1 MLLTDRAREV
11 SAFVISKGLFEYN
24 VMPFGMKNAPATFQ
38 RLINKVI
45 QGLEGVV
52 AYIDDLIIFSDT
64 WEDHLYK
71 LEELFKKLAEAKL
84 TMNLSKSEFG
94 KAKVIYLG
102 YVVGQG
108 NIAPVEAKVKAIIEI
123 PVPSSK
129 KALMRF
135 LGMAGY
141 YRKFCKNFSVVALPL
156 TNLLKKKVNFI
167 WSEACN
173 DAFNNLK
180 AILWSAPILKAP
192 DFNKE
197 FKLAV
202 DASDYGAGAVLMQ
215 CNDDSIEFPVCY
227 YSKKFNV
234 HQVNYCQ
241 QFDNFGQQFNNF
253 GVESF

>member
-1 MLLTDRAREV
+1 M
-11 SAFVISKGLFEYN
+11 
-24 VMPFGMKNAPATFQ
+24 
-38 RLINKVI
+38 
-45 QGLEGVV
+45 
-52 AYIDDLIIFSDT
+52 
-64 WEDHLYK
+64 
-71 LEELFKKLAEAKL
+71 
-84 TMNLSKSEFG
+84 
-94 KAKVIYLG
+94 IYLG

-108 NIAPVEAKVKAIIEI
+108 NIAPIEAKVKAIIEL

-173 DAFNNLK
+173 EAFNNLK

-197 FKLAV
+197 FRLAV

-215 CNDDSIEFPVCY
+215 CDEEGIEFPVCY

-234 HQVNYCQ
+234 HQVNYSTIEKELLAIILALTHFEVYINTNNPLVIYTDHNPLIFLNKIKNKNRRLLNWSLQ
-241 QFDNFGQQFNNF
+241 LQEYNLNIQHVKGTDN
-253 GVESF
+253 VIADCLSRV